1 MSSRRGDV
9 EVRAPGQ
16 FGSVLTTGCVV
27 IKAVVRATLRL
38 LAVCALHWHPNG
50 AACTL
55 YENRRS
61 VDRPFVRSANGVNAP
76 SREEGRSM
84 GAYPAST
91 RVWQPAP
98 TCSCSDRYVQEVS
111 KRKTADTDS
120 GIGRDPG
127 HGVARGTLPRL
138 GERNSGSLPN
148 VGVKT

>member
-9 EVRAPGQ
+9 EVGASGQ

-76 SREEGRSM
+76 SREEGGLM
-84 GAYPAST
+84 GVYPVST
-91 RVWQPAP
+91 RVWRGKQPAL
-98 TCSCSDRYVQEVS
+98 TCSCSDRYVSRLRATRHNVLQSE
-111 KRKTADTDS
+111 R
-120 GIGRDPG
+120 PCNG
-127 HGVARGTLPRL
+127 HHRRPLFS
-138 GERNSGSLPN
+138 E
-148 VGVKT
+148 